1 VVLEGES
8 VRGFADQTVIVRL
21 GDGRV
26 ITKVVPS
33 LEPQRHTLDERIAM
47 FKNTAKSLGE
57 RADRL
62 VDVVMN
68 LEHHTVSD
76 VAELAR

>member
-1 VVLEGES
+1 
-8 VRGFADQTVIVRL
+8 
-21 GDGRV
+21 
-26 ITKVVPS
+26 
-33 LEPQRHTLDERIAM
+33 M

-68 LEHHTVSD
+68 LDDHS
-76 VAELAR
+76 VADITALAR

>member
-1 VVLEGES
+1 LEGES
-8 VRGFADQTVIVRL
+8 TRGFADQTVIVRL
-21 GDGRV
+21 RDGQV

-33 LEPQRHTLDERIAM
+33 LEARRHTLDERIAM

-68 LEHHTVSD
+68 LERHTVSD
-76 VAELAR
+76 VAALAR

>member
-1 VVLEGES
+1 
-8 VRGFADQTVIVRL
+8 
-21 GDGRV
+21 
-26 ITKVVPS
+26 VPS
-33 LEPQRHTLDERIAM
+33 LEAQRHTLDERIAM

-76 VAELAR
+76 IAALAR

>member
-1 VVLEGES
+1 
-8 VRGFADQTVIVRL
+8 
-21 GDGRV
+21 
-26 ITKVVPS
+26 
-33 LEPQRHTLDERIAM
+33 
-47 FKNTAKSLGE
+47 LGE

>member
-1 VVLEGES
+1 L
-8 VRGFADQTVIVRL
+8 R
-21 GDGRV
+21 DGRV

-33 LEPQRHTLDERIAM
+33 LEAQEHTLDERIAM
-47 FKNTAKSLGE
+47 FKNTAKSLGDK
-57 RADRL
+57 ADRL

-68 LEHHTVSD
+68 LDNHSVSD

>member
-1 VVLEGES
+1 
-8 VRGFADQTVIVRL
+8 
-21 GDGRV
+21 
-26 ITKVVPS
+26 
-33 LEPQRHTLDERIAM
+33 M

-76 VAELAR
+76 IATLAR